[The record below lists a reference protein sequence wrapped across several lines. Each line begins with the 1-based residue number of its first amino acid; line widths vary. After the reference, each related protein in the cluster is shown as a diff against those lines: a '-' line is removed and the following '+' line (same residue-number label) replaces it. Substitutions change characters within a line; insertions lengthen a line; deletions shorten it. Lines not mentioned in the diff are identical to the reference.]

1 MSGGRITRADR
12 AGWQQ
17 QAGQDAQGRRP
28 GLLASLVEAV
38 RPEFRADELAFDP
51 GDAVFGGKPCLVP
64 GCRRMA
70 CGHGLCQGHR
80 QRWAA
85 AGRPDV
91 GEFAASTDPRWRKD
105 ASLTRCRAPGCR
117 YGVTRRKGLCARHA
131 RAWERAAMP
140 DLQGWLGTMPGT
152 APAGTAA
159 DCLIGGCQLWAEPGT
174 VLCYGHRRTW
184 NEHGRPPADQFAADR
199 SGSPVLRG
207 ERIRL
212 DSLPAHLKLE
222 VQYALQCRHDERTA
236 KAPPL
241 VVMIMVRILAA
252 SGASSL
258 LDRTEQEWRKEFG
271 GKRSNAAALLAWSR
285 RQLTDLAEGTGWDTE
300 FGRDAWQMHR
310 LGFEGRRVLD
320 FSGIPQPQLKDLAK
334 RWIRWRLSTGLGVD
348 AGGSRPLLAL
358 TRFAVF
364 LHAGGIT
371 SAGDIDRAV
380 LEDYLAD
387 LHAAMAGRRQ
397 QGVHV
402 GMIGLFLTAI
412 RQHGWDPAL
421 PPDAMLFPGDQPRRP
436 DLLPRALAGQVM
448 TQVEQPGN
456 LAHENNPAYR
466 LVTLILIRCGLRVS
480 DALKLPFDCVATD
493 DSGAPYLR
501 YRNHK
506 MKREAVVPIDD
517 ELRELIREQQQ
528 RVLGR
533 YPSGTVL
540 FPRPAKNPDGKN
552 PVSSSAY
559 RLALYR
565 WLADCD
571 VRDEHGQPVHLT
583 PHQWRHTL
591 GTILINRDVPQHVVQ
606 KILDHDSPQ
615 MTAHYARLS
624 DRTVRDHWERARKVN
639 AAGQP
644 VHLRAN
650 GPLGDAAWAKQQ
662 LSRATQAL
670 PNGYCQLPLVQT
682 CPHANSCLTCPMFV
696 TTAEFLPQHHAQR
709 RQTLQIIS
717 AAEANGHGRVAE
729 MNRHVAANLDK
740 IITAL
745 EAGSRDGGQAA
756 DGAS

>member
-1 MSGGRITRADR
+1 M
-12 AGWQQ
+12 
-17 QAGQDAQGRRP
+17 
-28 GLLASLVEAV
+28 
-38 RPEFRADELAFDP
+38 
-51 GDAVFGGKPCLVP
+51 
-64 GCRRMA
+64 
-70 CGHGLCQGHR
+70 
-80 QRWAA
+80 
-85 AGRPDV
+85 
-91 GEFAASTDPRWRKD
+91 
-105 ASLTRCRAPGCR
+105 
-117 YGVTRRKGLCARHA
+117 
-131 RAWERAAMP
+131 
-140 DLQGWLGTMPGT
+140 
-152 APAGTAA
+152 
-159 DCLIGGCQLWAEPGT
+159 
-174 VLCYGHRRTW
+174 LCYGHRRTW
-184 NEHGRPPADQFAADR
+184 NEHGRPQADQFAADR

-466 LVTLILIRCGLRVS
+466 LVTLIHIRCGLRVS

-517 ELRELIREQQQ
+517 ELPELIREQQQ

-615 MTAHYARLS
+615 MTAHDARLS